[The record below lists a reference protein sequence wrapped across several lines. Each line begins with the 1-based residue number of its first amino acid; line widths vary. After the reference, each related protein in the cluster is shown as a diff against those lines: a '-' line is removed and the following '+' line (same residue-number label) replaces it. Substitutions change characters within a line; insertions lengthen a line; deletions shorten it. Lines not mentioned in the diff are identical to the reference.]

1 MAVEDSLQHKILL
14 VLLRLG
20 NFPWRRGR
28 RAILLLPERSTTV
41 PVRKADFSSERR
53 GVIEALMKRIRYHGP
68 AIDCNRDPEHD
79 MALAEERAW
88 LTGRFQR
95 ATLEICE
102 LFLEGKYRES
112 RESKGK

>member
-1 MAVEDSLQHKILL
+1 
-14 VLLRLG
+14 
-20 NFPWRRGR
+20 
-28 RAILLLPERSTTV
+28 
-41 PVRKADFSSERR
+41 
-53 GVIEALMKRIRYHGP
+53 
-68 AIDCNRDPEHD
+68 